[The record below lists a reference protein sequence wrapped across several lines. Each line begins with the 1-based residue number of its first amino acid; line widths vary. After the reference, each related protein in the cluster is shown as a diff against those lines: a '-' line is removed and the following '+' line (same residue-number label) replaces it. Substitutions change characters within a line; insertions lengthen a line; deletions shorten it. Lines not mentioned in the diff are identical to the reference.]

1 MLNLL
6 SRIGNGGGAM
16 SNRSKT
22 ATAAATTARGRR
34 PALGVWV
41 LAVLVTTWAGA
52 PGAVRADEIVL
63 QSGELIEGTIVDAT
77 RDTVVIRRVIGGM
90 RQMRIR
96 DIAEVRV
103 DLVQG
108 DRISGQILGW
118 ADGVHQVRSGGEV
131 VRIREGRILSRAP
144 YEEASRQPPP
154 AQPPRRQAEPT
165 AEEAAAPTARDAPPA
180 GELSFH
186 SIRTGETVTAVYR
199 QDGRL
204 LPDGLAQ
211 LDYILR
217 DYRTGEVRPI
227 APGLLDLVHELK
239 QAMDYQEP
247 IGVISG
253 YRSPAT
259 NAMLAARSKRVA
271 KNSYHLRGMAVD
283 IRMPGRPLAELRDA
297 ALRLRRGGVGYYP
310 ESDFVHV
317 DVGPVRSW

>member
-1 MLNLL
+1 
-6 SRIGNGGGAM
+6 M

-22 ATAAATTARGRR
+22 ATAAATTARRR
-34 PALGVWV
+34 HPALRVGA
-41 LAVLVTTWAGA
+41 LAILLTNWAGA

-63 QSGELIEGTIVDAT
+63 QTGELIEGTIVDAT
-77 RDTVVIRRVIGGM
+77 RNTVVIRRAIGGM

-96 DIAEVRV
+96 DIGEVRI

-108 DRISGQILGW
+108 GEVSGQILSW

-144 YEEASRQPPP
+144 YEEASRQL
-154 AQPPRRQAEPT
+154 PRAKSPRPQAEPT
-165 AEEAAAPTARDAPPA
+165 VEEAAAPTARDAPPA
-180 GELSFH
+180 RELSFH
-186 SIRTGETVTAVYR
+186 SIHTDETVTAVYR

-204 LPDGLAQ
+204 LPEGLAQ

-227 APGLLDLVHELK
+227 APALLDLVHELK
-239 QAMDYQEP
+239 QALDYRQP

-259 NAMLAARSKRVA
+259 NAMLAARSKGVA

-283 IRMPGRPLAELRDA
+283 IRMPGRRLAELRDA

>member
-1 MLNLL
+1 
-6 SRIGNGGGAM
+6 M

-22 ATAAATTARGRR
+22 ATAAATTARRR
-34 PALGVWV
+34 HPALRVGA
-41 LAVLVTTWAGA
+41 LAILLTNWAGA

-63 QSGELIEGTIVDAT
+63 QTGELIEGTIVDAT
-77 RDTVVIRRVIGGM
+77 RNTVVIRRAIGGM

-96 DIAEVRV
+96 DIGEVRI

-108 DRISGQILGW
+108 GEVSGQILSW

-144 YEEASRQPPP
+144 YEEASRQLPR
-154 AQPPRRQAEPT
+154 AKPPRPQAEPT
-165 AEEAAAPTARDAPPA
+165 VEEAAAPTARDAPPA
-180 GELSFH
+180 RELSFH
-186 SIRTGETVTAVYR
+186 SIHTDETVTAVYR

-204 LPDGLAQ
+204 LPEGLAQ

-227 APGLLDLVHELK
+227 APALLDLVHELK
-239 QAMDYQEP
+239 QALDYRQP

-259 NAMLAARSKRVA
+259 NAMLAARSKGVA

-283 IRMPGRPLAELRDA
+283 IRMPGRRLAELRDA

-310 ESDFVHV
+310 DSDFVHV